1 MSYLILVLSQF
12 KSHYKML
19 LILTLGVIL
28 LVLAA
33 AGRPHADE
41 HTKAQMQYMTGLK
54 LLKDK
59 SQNTAT
65 NHAKANI
72 RSTMAAYYGHE
83 GALFHTSFSCKNS
96 PDVQKFL
103 RLAKHF
109 YRLAAAR
116 HHVAAQFNIAVMMV
130 NGKGIKCDLEKALVL
145 ILIAKQNT
153 RLNRNARLLLNKFQ
167 TAIEGLLNTDQ
178 ISRTEWQA
186 AKLFGT
192 RIQRDLKPNL
202 QFLNKPCDAAMG
214 HSLNQSCCL
223 AEKKTA
229 GNSLLEG
236 DEYDIFQHPYCTPVC
251 WV

>member
-116 HHVAAQFNIAVMMV
+116 HHVAAQFNIVVMMV
-130 NGKGIKCDLEKALVL
+130 NGKGIKCDLEKALAL

-153 RLNRNARLLLNKFQ
+153 RRNPNARLLPYKFQ
-167 TAIEGLLNTDQ
+167 AAIKWLLNTAQ
-178 ISRTEWQA
+178 INRTDWQV

-192 RIQRDLKPNL
+192 RIRQGLK
-202 QFLNKPCDAAMG
+202 
-214 HSLNQSCCL
+214 
-223 AEKKTA
+223 
-229 GNSLLEG
+229 
-236 DEYDIFQHPYCTPVC
+236 
-251 WV
+251 

>member
-72 RSTMAAYYGHE
+72 RSTMAAYYGHLE
-83 GALFHTSFSCKNS
+83 AARRHTSSGTA
-96 PDVQKFL
+96 PIEL
-103 RLAKHF
+103 
-109 YRLAAAR
+109 
-116 HHVAAQFNIAVMMV
+116 
-130 NGKGIKCDLEKALVL
+130 KACP
-145 ILIAKQNT
+145 T
-153 RLNRNARLLLNKFQ
+153 
-167 TAIEGLLNTDQ
+167 
-178 ISRTEWQA
+178 
-186 AKLFGT
+186 
-192 RIQRDLKPNL
+192 
-202 QFLNKPCDAAMG
+202 
-214 HSLNQSCCL
+214 
-223 AEKKTA
+223 
-229 GNSLLEG
+229 
-236 DEYDIFQHPYCTPVC
+236 
-251 WV
+251 